1 MDHII
6 KNTEL
11 HSFGSLGTTDSR
23 IFKDAVMYSSDVE
36 LCFSKLIPFSD
47 RMSIHAR
54 LTTLFTSVKM
64 MPLFNN
70 RHKEV
75 WG

>member
-11 HSFGSLGTTDSR
+11 RSFGFLGTADSM
-23 IFKDAVMYSSDVE
+23 ISKDAVTDSSDVE
-36 LCFSKLIPFSD
+36 LCFSELIPFSD

-75 WG
+75 